1 MRGRFRFVIAALLF
15 AAGMINYMDRAALS
29 VVAPKVAKDLALS
42 PHALGEIFS
51 SFFFGYALFCFVGG
65 FLADRFGPR
74 RVYAWAMAVWSLFC
88 GLTATVSGFLSLLFV
103 RVVFGIGEG
112 PMCAVTNKT
121 VCNWFPR
128 HETASMIGVTFAGQP
143 LGTALAG
150 PLVGLA
156 AIALGWRW
164 SFVIIAALGFLWLG
178 AWLLVMRDTPSAHPR
193 VDEAERRYIAESR
206 ARHVPLESGREGGM
220 VKALLRPSTFA
231 VAAGLFAANYV
242 IYFFLSWLP
251 SYFVSA
257 QHFSFAAMSLITSLP
272 WLGGALGYAVGGLV
286 SDALL
291 KWTGN
296 GLIARKAVA
305 MGGLGVAAA
314 AVLMV
319 PLVHGQ
325 GSAVALVTLAIT
337 FLMASP
343 QANWA
348 LTQELVEPE
357 KVGAVSGFAHFLSNF
372 SGMIAPAVT
381 GFAIEYG
388 GGYTASFV
396 LTGLVGVVG
405 VLAMLVLVPNSPPAS
420 AALPIRPV
428 ASGGD

>member
-1 MRGRFRFVIAALLF
+1 MASRFRFVIAALLF
-15 AAGMINYMDRAALS
+15 CAGLINYMDRAALS
-29 VVAPKVAKDLALS
+29 VVAPKVAHDLNLP
-42 PHALGEIFS
+42 PHALGEVFS
-51 SFFFGYALFCFVGG
+51 SFFFGYALFCFIGG

-74 RVYAWAMAVWSLFC
+74 RVYAWAMALWSLFC
-88 GLTATVSGFLSLLFV
+88 GLTAAVTGFLSLLFV
-103 RVVFGIGEG
+103 RIVFGIGEG

-128 HETASMIGVTFAGQP
+128 HETASMIGTTFAGQP
-143 LGTALAG
+143 LGTAIAG

-164 SFVIIAALGFLWLG
+164 SFLIIAALGFLWLA
-178 AWLLVMRDTPSAHPR
+178 AWLLVMRDTPFEHPKVSA
-193 VDEAERRYIAESR
+193 AERAYIAESR
-206 ARHVPLESGREGGM
+206 ASHVPVEGKGGGLGR
-220 VKALLRPSTFA
+220 ALFRPTTFA

-272 WLGGALGYAVGGLV
+272 WIGGAIGYAMGGVV
-286 SDALL
+286 SDTIL
-291 KWTGN
+291 KRTGN

-314 AVLMV
+314 SVLV
-319 PLVHGQ
+319 IAFVHTQ
-325 GSAVALVTLAIT
+325 ALAVALVTLAIT

-348 LTQELVEPE
+348 LTQELVEPD

-388 GGYTASFV
+388 GGYTASF
-396 LTGLVGVVG
+396 LITGLVGIIG
-405 VLAMLVLVPNSPPAS
+405 VIAMLVMVPNAPPQTLT
-420 AALPIRPV
+420 LPLRPLV
-428 ASGGD
+428 SGGD

>member
-1 MRGRFRFVIAALLF
+1 MSGRFRFVIAALLF
-15 AAGMINYMDRAALS
+15 SAGLINYMDRAALS
-29 VVAPKVAKDLALS
+29 VLAPKVAKDLALS

-128 HETASMIGVTFAGQP
+128 HETASMIGATFAGQP
-143 LGTALAG
+143 LGTAIAG
-150 PLVGLA
+150 PLVGFA
-156 AIALGWRW
+156 AIMLDWRP
-164 SFVIIAALGFLWLG
+164 SFVIIAALGFLWLA
-178 AWLLVMRDTPSAHPR
+178 AWLLVMRDTPFAHPR
-193 VDEAERRYIAESR
+193 VSEAERRYIAEGR
-206 ARHVPLESGREGGM
+206 TAHVPLKSGAEGLM
-220 VKALLRPSTFA
+220 AALLRPGTFA

-272 WLGGALGYAVGGLV
+272 WLGGALGYALGGLV

-291 KWTGN
+291 RRTGN
-296 GLIARKAVA
+296 GLMARKAVA
-305 MGGLGVAAA
+305 MGGLGVAAL
-314 AVLMV
+314 AVLVIAFIHNQMA
-319 PLVHGQ
+319 
-325 GSAVALVTLAIT
+325 AVALVTLAIT

-348 LTQELVEPE
+348 LTQELVEPGR
-357 KVGAVSGFAHFLSNF
+357 VGAVSGFAHFLSNF

-388 GGYTASFV
+388 GGYTASFII
-396 LTGLVGVVG
+396 TGLVGLAG
-405 VLAMLVLVPNSPPAS
+405 VLAMLVLVPNAHPA
-420 AALPIRPV
+420 AAGPYRPLP
-428 ASGGD
+428 SGGD